1 MKRVWLSWS
10 SGKDSAWA
18 LHRLRNNNHRY
29 RVTGLFTTIDETSQ
43 RVATHGVP
51 RALVETQAIA
61 AGLPLRVVPL
71 PWPCSNDVYEAKLDR
86 IWKEASQDGVEAIA
100 FGDLFL
106 VDIFRYRIALLE
118 GTGLEPLF
126 PLWQRPTMSLA
137 REMIESGLRA
147 KITCVDPEKLGA
159 GFVGR
164 EYDSC
169 LLEDLPQEVDPCGER
184 GEFHSFVYAGPM
196 FQSTLRVG
204 LGDIVTRDAFLF
216 ADVASP
222 DQGVGEVHG
231 DENHLADCQRN

>member
-18 LHRLRNNNHRY
+18 LHQLRNSRRY

-51 RALVETQAIA
+51 RALVEAQAA
-61 AGLPLRVVPL
+61 TAGLPLRVVPL

-147 KITCVDPEKLGA
+147 PITCVDPGQLDA

-184 GEFHSFVYAGPM
+184 ENSIHSSMPGRCFRA
-196 FQSTLRVG
+196 
-204 LGDIVTRDAFLF
+204 
-216 ADVASP
+216 
-222 DQGVGEVHG
+222 H
-231 DENHLADCQRN
+231 

>member
-10 SGKDSAWA
+10 SGKDSAWT
-18 LHRLRNNNHRY
+18 LHRLRKSSGY

-43 RVATHGVP
+43 QVATHRVP
-51 RALVETQAIA
+51 RTLVEAQAAA

-71 PWPCSNDVYEAKLDR
+71 PWPCPNDVYEARLVP
-86 IWKEASQDGVEAIA
+86 IWKEASREGVEAIA

-106 VDIFRYRIALLE
+106 EDIFRYRIALLE

-126 PLWQRPTMSLA
+126 PLWRQPTERLA

-147 KITCVDPEKLGA
+147 KITCVDPSRLDA

-164 EYDSC
+164 EYDDR
-169 LLEDLPQEVDPCGER
+169 LLEELPQEVDPCGER

-196 FQSTLRVG
+196 FRNALRIG
-204 LGDIVTRDAFLF
+204 LGHVVTRGAFAF
-216 ADVASP
+216 AELSAR
-222 DQGVGEVHG
+222 DQGVGEVNA
-231 DENHLADCQRN
+231 DANCLADCQRN